1 MPQKISFISLIHSF
15 RYHLTNINNI
25 LPCSLS
31 STNAPCRH
39 YISTVYIY
47 VLTLRWLSQAG
58 RSLFPSSPSRFWWIG
73 RGWGAARSRGW
84 GTCRGWWCAGRRIGR
99 GWVGG
104 RRVVVPRAAV
114 ASGRRRRRERSRN
127 TSRERLHTEYTVITR
142 QIKFTIYS
150 CIFFILIYCTVLWM
164 HKYTST
170 VGYFFENRPLMNL
183 LLSYVH
189 QY

>member
-31 STNAPCRH
+31 STNAQCRH

-84 GTCRGWWCAGRRIGR
+84 GTCRGWGG
-99 GWVGG
+99 GG

-142 QIKFTIYS
+142 QI
-150 CIFFILIYCTVLWM
+150 
-164 HKYTST
+164 
-170 VGYFFENRPLMNL
+170 
-183 LLSYVH
+183 
-189 QY
+189 